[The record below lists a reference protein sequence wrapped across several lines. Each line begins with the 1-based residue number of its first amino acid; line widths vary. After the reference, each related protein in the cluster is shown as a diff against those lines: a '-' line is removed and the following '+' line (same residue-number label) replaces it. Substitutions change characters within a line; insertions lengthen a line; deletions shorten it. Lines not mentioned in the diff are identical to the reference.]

1 MYEIARSRF
10 EVFAMEQ
17 KIIQE
22 PELDGI
28 DKLVTITTEK
38 VGLLDTSKMDYLYE
52 TGYKTMKRY
61 LKRTGMV

>member
-1 MYEIARSRF
+1 MIEVAVRSMNMMAH
-10 EVFAMEQ
+10 ELSNY
-17 KIIQE
+17 
-22 PELDGI
+22 ELDGI